1 MQNIALQ
8 NIEQTCRMFFPECEI
23 ILFGSRARNDFLADS
38 DYDFLIITPREL
50 SVEKKRLYKAKIR
63 RILAKQQIP
72 VDVII
77 QSKRETAI
85 KQKITGH
92 IIKQALNEGVA
103 L

>member
-1 MQNIALQ
+1 MQNRALK

-23 ILFGSRARNDFLADS
+23 ILFGSRARNDYLADS
-38 DYDFLIITPREL
+38 DYDFLIIIPTEL

-63 RILAKQQIP
+63 RILAKQKIP
-72 VDVII
+72 VDIII

-85 KQKITGH
+85 KRNITGH
-92 IIKQALNEGVA
+92 IVKQALNEGVV